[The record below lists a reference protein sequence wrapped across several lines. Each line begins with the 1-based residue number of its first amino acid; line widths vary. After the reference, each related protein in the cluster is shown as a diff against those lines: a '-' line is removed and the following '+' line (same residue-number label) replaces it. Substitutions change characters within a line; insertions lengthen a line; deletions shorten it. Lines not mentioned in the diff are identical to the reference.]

1 MECQI
6 DRQWDRIKR
15 LIRLDKMARPKR
27 FELLTPRFWLSAAR
41 AGGVELNDIRSNHL
55 FARLGHRFIDL
66 SINLFTSGQP
76 SATVMV
82 RPSSLLD
89 WP

>member
-1 MECQI
+1 MCPE
-6 DRQWDRIKR
+6 RT
-15 LIRLDKMARPKR
+15 LETVARPER
-27 FELLTPRFWLSAAR
+27 FERPTLRFVVCRRLAQTELSSTTFGAT
-41 AGGVELNDIRSNHL
+41 HL
-55 FARLGHRFIDL
+55 FVRLGHRFNDL

-76 SATVMV
+76 SATVMG

>member
-1 MECQI
+1 
-6 DRQWDRIKR
+6 
-15 LIRLDKMARPKR
+15 MARPKR
-27 FELLTPRFWLSAAR
+27 FELLPPRFVVCRRLAQAELSSTTFGAT
-41 AGGVELNDIRSNHL
+41 HL
-55 FARLGHRFIDL
+55 FARLGHRFNDL